1 MIGAVLTS
9 DSTYKAIVPTFEFNR
24 VVISVYI
31 RSPLAMRAVG
41 FIHFKALKVMDAIFL
56 AVPVN
61 AVPAT
66 QRIT

>member
-1 MIGAVLTS
+1 MAAELTS
-9 DSTYKAIVPTFEFNR
+9 DSTYKAIAATFEFNR

-41 FIHFKALKVMDAIFL
+41 FSHFMALKVMDAIFL
-56 AVPVN
+56 AVSVN

-66 QRIT
+66 QRII